1 MDDRKVDVS
10 VLCLSYNQERYI
22 EDIGDKQTAGSIGE
36 KKTMKVVLLAGG
48 LGTRISEESTLR
60 PKPMIE
66 IGGMPILWH
75 IMKEYSYYG
84 FNDFV
89 ICAGYRQHMIKEWF
103 ADYYLYT
110 SDITFDFTEG
120 NEMIVHDKKTEP
132 WKVTIVDTGLNTMT
146 GGRLKRVQK
155 YIGDETF
162 MLTYGDGVCDV
173 NIKDLLDFHKSHGK
187 TATLTSVI
195 REEEKG
201 HLDIAYDNSVR
212 SFREKN
218 VSDSKPINAGYMVFE
233 PVIFDYLKD
242 DDTVLEK
249 EPLEKLAEDGQLMS
263 YSHHGFWQCMDT
275 LNQKMKLEE
284 MWESGKAPWK
294 VWD

>member
-1 MDDRKVDVS
+1 
-10 VLCLSYNQERYI
+10 
-22 EDIGDKQTAGSIGE
+22 
-36 KKTMKVVLLAGG
+36 MKVVLLAGG
-48 LGTRISEESTLR
+48 FGSRISEESQFK

-75 IMKEYSYYG
+75 IMKEYAYYG
-84 FNDFV
+84 HTEFI
-89 ICAGYRQHMIKEWF
+89 ICAGYKQEYIKEWF
-103 ADYYLYT
+103 ANYFLHN
-110 SDITFDFTEG
+110 SDVTFDYRNG
-120 NEMIVHDKKTEP
+120 KNEMTVHQTNMEP
-132 WKVTIVDTGLNTMT
+132 WKVTVVDTGYNTMT
-146 GGRLKRVQK
+146 GGRIKRIQK
-155 YIGDETF
+155 YVGNETF
-162 MLTYGDGVCDV
+162 MMTYGDGVCDV
-173 NIKDLLDFHKSHGK
+173 KIDKLLEFHKSHGK
-187 TATLTSVI
+187 LATLTAVKMAQD
-195 REEEKG
+195 KG
-201 HLDIAYDNSVR
+201 VLDIENGAVR
-212 SFREKN
+212 AFREKN